1 MHNQRFY
8 VEANT
13 QNSWE
18 LCFHSGYNIRA
29 MAMSQVKF
37 LGTWGSP
44 FVMRLR
50 IALDIK
56 CVNYEII
63 EAEKLFEASSPIKPD
78 RFCSHAA
85 VNDVMPPTHKLAKM
99 DMLLRKT

>member
-1 MHNQRFY
+1 
-8 VEANT
+8 
-13 QNSWE
+13 
-18 LCFHSGYNIRA
+18 

-63 EAEKLFEASSPIKPD
+63 EAEKLFEASSPIKPGSQESPCPHSWRSRACLRIYRCH